1 MNLRDRIRF
10 LLLFTPWVSIPLA
23 LLGVFLAAL
32 YPLMQST
39 WIGWV
44 IYGVAIAAAVG
55 LALKLRRR
63 YRLSILDS
71 SPLGVV
77 TWLQRRL

>member
-1 MNLRDRIRF
+1 MRDRIRF

-23 LLGVFLAAL
+23 LLGVFFAVL
-32 YPLMQST
+32 YPVMQWT
-39 WIGWV
+39 WVGWI
-44 IYGVAIAAAVG
+44 IYGVGVVGAVAIA
-55 LALKLRRR
+55 LLLRSR

-71 SPLGVV
+71 SELGVV

>member
-1 MNLRDRIRF
+1 MRLRDRIRF

-23 LLGVFLAAL
+23 LLGVFLGVL
-32 YPLMQST
+32 YPLMQWT
-39 WIGWV
+39 RVGWI
-44 IYGVAIAAAVG
+44 IYGVAIVATVG
-55 LALKLRRR
+55 FALRLRSR

-71 SPLGVV
+71 SSLGVI

>member
-1 MNLRDRIRF
+1 MLRDRIRI

-23 LLGVFLAAL
+23 LLGVFLAVL
-32 YPLMQST
+32 YPLMQRT
-39 WIGWV
+39 WIGWI
-44 IYGVAIAAAVG
+44 IYGVGVAGAIAIAVR
-55 LALKLRRR
+55 LRSR

-71 SPLGVV
+71 SSLGVI